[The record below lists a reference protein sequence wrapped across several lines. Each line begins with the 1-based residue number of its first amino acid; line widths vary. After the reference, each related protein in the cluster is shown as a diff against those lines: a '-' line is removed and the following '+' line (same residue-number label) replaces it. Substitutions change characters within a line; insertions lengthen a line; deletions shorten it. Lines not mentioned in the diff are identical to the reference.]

1 MASGLNGRRALLRFL
16 VRRGRLTPAD
26 SERLEKLTEE
36 EGTPVPVLLSREG
49 LLSDADLSA
58 VLAEGLKL
66 RCVDLGSLSI
76 APDVVRLLRDS
87 LARQH
92 EVLPV
97 GVDGRV
103 IELAMANPL
112 DIDAIK
118 AVEFATGKRVQPIVV
133 GHRELREAVDSAY
146 RIGDSLDQFLKE
158 RDEPHV
164 EIQELQPDTIDLRR
178 MARDAD
184 LPPVIKLA
192 DLVLGE
198 GMKTGASD
206 VHIEPTPDGCVVRY
220 RIDGMLEEV
229 FRFPKWVK
237 NPIIVRFKVM
247 AKLDIA
253 ERRVP
258 QDGRLQARWQER
270 TVDFRVSSLP
280 TQHGEKI
287 TLRILDAS
295 RGVRALDQLDFTPGD
310 LRFMRDAGNQP
321 QGMVLVTGPTGSGK
335 TTTLYALIREIFTPT
350 RNIVTIENPIEY
362 QLKGINQVE
371 INEKQG
377 LTFAG
382 VLRSVLRQDPDVI
395 LIGEI
400 RDAET
405 ARIAFQA
412 SQTGHLVLST
422 LHTNDAAATVTR
434 LLDLGVEPHVVS
446 SSVILLLAQRLVR
459 RICRHCRVLTR
470 PPDDQIAMLQLE
482 HVADTL
488 MAGQGCPD
496 CRGTGYSGRS
506 AIYEVI
512 PVTPGIGRVIE
523 NGLGESELRR
533 QARVEQRRTLREDA
547 IARIVAG
554 VTTAAEVLRVVQT
567 SLDSGESQEPARAAA
582 TSPPQDPAPPSTG
595 APAAPSDA
603 AVPTPRAT
611 APASDVAAPPVATPP
626 SVAPLPPVISADD
639 DWLPDEV
646 PGHAAPAKPPAEPA
660 PTRSRQLRV
669 LVVDDEPQV
678 RHIVQLMLQ
687 TGHLGLEVLTA
698 ADGDEALA
706 VAAAERPDMVILD
719 RAMPGMDGFEVCRR
733 LRADPAT
740 ALTPIMML
748 TAHDGPELVEAG
760 FLAGADDY
768 VVKPVRREVLV
779 ARVRRMLERTYGRD
793 VLPPP
798 PPPRGTPVERI

>member
-16 VRRGRLTPAD
+16 QRHGRLEAAD
-26 SERLEKLTEE
+26 AERLEQLAQRD
-36 EGTPVPVLLSREG
+36 GTPLPLLLARENLIG
-49 LLSDADLSA
+49 ESELATA
-58 VLAEGLKL
+58 LAEGLRL
-66 RCVDLGSLSI
+66 PVVELANAPI
-76 APDVVRLLRDS
+76 APEAARLLRES

-97 GVDGRV
+97 RVDERV
-103 IELAMANPL
+103 VELAMANPL

-118 AVEFATGKRVQPIVV
+118 AVEFATGRRVQPVV
-133 GHRELREAVDSAY
+133 TAYRELRDSIDAIY
-146 RIGDSLDQFLKE
+146 RIGDSLDEFLKE
-158 RDEPHV
+158 RADPHV
-164 EIQELQPDTIDLRR
+164 EIQELQVDTIDLHR

-198 GMKTGASD
+198 GLKTGASD
-206 VHIEPTPDGCVVRY
+206 VHIEPMPDGCVVRY
-220 RIDGMLEEV
+220 RIDGMLEEL

-237 NPIIVRFKVM
+237 NPLIVRFKVM

-253 ERRVP
+253 ERRIP
-258 QDGRLQARWQER
+258 QDGRLQARWQDR

-287 TLRILDAS
+287 TLRVLDAS

-310 LRFMRDAGNQP
+310 LRLIRDAGNQP

-335 TTTLYALIREIFTPT
+335 TTTLYALIREIYTPT

-377 LTFAG
+377 LTFAA

-395 LIGEI
+395 LVGEI
-400 RDAET
+400 RDGET

-412 SQTGHLVLST
+412 AQTGHLVLST

-446 SSVILLLAQRLVR
+446 SSVILLMAQRLVR
-459 RICRHCRVLTR
+459 RICRHCATPMR
-470 PPDDQIAMLQLE
+470 PPEDQIALLGLE
-482 HVADTL
+482 EVADKL
-488 MAGQGCPD
+488 MGGQGCPE
-496 CRGTGYSGRS
+496 CRGTGYAGR
-506 AIYEVI
+506 AAVYEVI

-523 NGLGESELRR
+523 HGLGESEIRR
-533 QARVEQRRTLREDA
+533 QARAEQRRTLREDA
-547 IARIVAG
+547 IAKIVAG
-554 VTTAAEVLRVVQT
+554 ITTPAEVLRVVQIGLDGGEARESAPET
-567 SLDSGESQEPARAAA
+567 SKADRGRAEAEA
-582 TSPPQDPAPPSTG
+582 SPR
-595 APAAPSDA
+595 
-603 AVPTPRAT
+603 RAEDT
-611 APASDVAAPPVATPP
+611 WV
-626 SVAPLPPVISADD
+626 
-639 DWLPDEV
+639 PDEV
-646 PGHAAPAKPPAEPA
+646 PASTDPPKPAVEG
-660 PTRSRQLRV
+660 TRGGRGRPLRV

-698 ADGDEALA
+698 ADGMEALA
-706 VAAAERPDMVILD
+706 IAAAERPEMVILD

-740 ALTPIMML
+740 ALTPIMLL
-748 TAHDGPELVEAG
+748 TAHDGPELVEEG

-793 VLPPP
+793 ALPPLP
-798 PPPRGTPVERI
+798 APRTVPAQDA

>member
-16 VRRGRLTPAD
+16 QRRGSLTAAD
-26 SERLEKLTEE
+26 AERLERLSEE
-36 EGTPVPVLLSREG
+36 TGSAIPLLLAREN
-49 LLSDADLSA
+49 LLAEEALA
-58 VLAEGLKL
+58 AALAEGLRL
-66 RCVDLGSLSI
+66 QFVDLANVAIS
-76 APDVVRLLRDS
+76 PDATRLIRES

-92 EVLPV
+92 EVLPLRA
-97 GVDGRV
+97 DERV
-103 IELAMANPL
+103 IELATANPL
-112 DIDAIK
+112 DLDAIK
-118 AVEFATGKRVQPIVV
+118 AVEFATGKRVQPVV
-133 GHRELREAVDSAY
+133 AAY
-146 RIGDSLDQFLKE
+146 RVLRDTIEATYRISESLDQFLQE
-158 RDEPHV
+158 RDEPKV
-164 EIQELQPDTIDLRR
+164 EIQELQADAIDLHRI
-178 MARDAD
+178 ARDAD
-184 LPPVIKLA
+184 LPPVVKVA
-192 DLVLGE
+192 DLVLSE

-220 RIDGMLEEV
+220 RIDGMLEEL

-237 NPIIVRFKVM
+237 NPLIVRFKVM

-258 QDGRLQARWQER
+258 QDGRLQARWQDR

-295 RGVRALDQLDFTPGD
+295 RGVRALEQLDFSPGD
-310 LRFMRDAGNQP
+310 LRLIRDAGNQP

-335 TTTLYALIREIFTPT
+335 TTTLYALIREVYTPT

-377 LTFAG
+377 LTFAA
-382 VLRSVLRQDPDVI
+382 VLRSVLRQDPDII
-395 LIGEI
+395 LVGEI

-412 SQTGHLVLST
+412 AQTGHLVLST

-434 LLDLGVEPHVVS
+434 LLDLGVEPHVIA
-446 SSVILLLAQRLVR
+446 SSVILLMAQRLVR
-459 RICRHCRVLTR
+459 RICRYCAAPTR
-470 PPDDQIAMLQLE
+470 PPDDLIALLQLAD
-482 HVADTL
+482 VADKL
-488 MAGQGCPD
+488 LAGQGCPE
-496 CRGTGYSGRS
+496 CRGTGYSGR
-506 AIYEVI
+506 AAVYEVI

-523 NGLGESELRR
+523 NGLGESEIRR
-533 QARVEQRRTLREDA
+533 QARLEQRRTLREDA
-547 IARIVAG
+547 IAKIVAG
-554 VTTAAEVLRVVQT
+554 ITTPAEVLRVVQVG
-567 SLDSGESQEPARAAA
+567 LEGGEAREGGTEPVRPA
-582 TSPPQDPAPPSTG
+582 APPAE
-595 APAAPSDA
+595 APAA
-603 AVPTPRAT
+603 TN
-611 APASDVAAPPVATPP
+611 PVA
-626 SVAPLPPVISADD
+626 
-639 DWLPDEV
+639 DWVPDEV
-646 PGHAAPAKPPAEPA
+646 PAGPDPTAAAPPPAAARGRP
-660 PTRSRQLRV
+660 LRV

-687 TGHLGLEVLTA
+687 TGQLGLQVLTA
-698 ADGDEALA
+698 ADGQEALA
-706 VAAAERPDMVILD
+706 IAAAERPEMVILD

-748 TAHDGPELVEAG
+748 TAHDGPELVEEG

-779 ARVRRMLERTYGRD
+779 ARVRRMLERTYGRE

-798 PPPRGTPVERI
+798 PPPRGTTPAQRV